1 MILRVIIIA
10 ILLMLVMRSLRILMG
25 GVRVGVAGPSR
36 QRQDAP
42 PVKLVRDPVCGT
54 HVAPRS
60 ALTLTS
66 GGTTHYFCS
75 EECRAK
81 FGRS

>member
-1 MILRVIIIA
+1 MLRVIIIA
-10 ILLMLVMRSLRILMG
+10 VLLLLVLRSLRILMG

-36 QRQDAP
+36 QRRDAP